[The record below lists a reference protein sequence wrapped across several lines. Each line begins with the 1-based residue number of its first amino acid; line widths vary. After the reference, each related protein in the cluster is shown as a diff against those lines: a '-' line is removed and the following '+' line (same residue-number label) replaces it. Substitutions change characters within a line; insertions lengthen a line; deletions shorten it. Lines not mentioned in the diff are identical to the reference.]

1 MPEKKPPEEL
11 REGEEVLYTAG
22 VSWRM
27 LVPWLAVSALF
38 FFMGTPNAVLVL
50 APATAALAWMF
61 YSSSEILVT
70 SARVMKRSEGRY
82 HMRPDPDTP
91 RPTRG
96 RYIEGATPE
105 IPIQR
110 GFPGAFKIVEVEGME
125 LEEIR
130 AVNLAWGWL
139 KVVEVV
145 GRDGNRLS
153 FWWAR
158 NPGSFIEA
166 IESARDSKKSGEATS

>member
-1 MPEKKPPEEL
+1 MTEKKLPEEL
-11 REGEEVLYTAG
+11 REGEEVLYTAS

-38 FFMGTPNAVLVL
+38 FFMGTPSAVLVL
-50 APATAALAWMF
+50 APSTAALAWMF
-61 YSSSEILVT
+61 YSSSEMLVT

-125 LEEIR
+125 LGEIR
-130 AVNLAWGWL
+130 EARLAWGWL
-139 KVVEVV
+139 KVVRVV
-145 GRDGNRLS
+145 GKDDNKLS
-153 FWWAR
+153 FWWVR
-158 NPGSFIEA
+158 NPESFIEA
-166 IESARDSKKSGEATS
+166 IESARDAKKSGEATS

>member
-1 MPEKKPPEEL
+1 MTEKKLPEEL
-11 REGEEVLYTAG
+11 REGEEVLYTAS

-50 APATAALAWMF
+50 APSTAALAWMF

-70 SARVMKRSEGRY
+70 SARVMKRREGRY
-82 HMRPDPDTP
+82 DMRPDPDTP

-125 LEEIR
+125 LGEIR
-130 AVNLAWGWL
+130 EVRLAWGWL
-139 KVVEVV
+139 KVVRVV
-145 GRDGNRLS
+145 GKDDNKLS
-153 FWWAR
+153 FWWVR
-158 NPGSFIEA
+158 NPESFIEV
-166 IESARDSKKSGEATS
+166 IESARDAKKSGEATS

>member
-11 REGEEVLYTAG
+11 REGEEILYTAG

-50 APATAALAWMF
+50 APSTAALAWMF

-70 SARVMKRSEGRY
+70 SARVMKRREGRY
-82 HMRPDPDTP
+82 DMRPDPDTP

-125 LEEIR
+125 LGEIR
-130 AVNLAWGWL
+130 EVRLAWGWL
-139 KVVEVV
+139 KVVRVV
-145 GRDGNRLS
+145 GKDDNKLS
-153 FWWAR
+153 FWWVR

-166 IESARDSKKSGEATS
+166 IESARDAKKSGEATN

>member
-1 MPEKKPPEEL
+1 MTEKKLPEEL
-11 REGEEVLYTAG
+11 REGEEVLYTAS

-50 APATAALAWMF
+50 APSTAALAWMF

-70 SARVMKRSEGRY
+70 SARVMKRREGRY
-82 HMRPDPDTP
+82 DMRPDPDTP

-110 GFPGAFKIVEVEGME
+110 GFPGAVKIVEVEGME
-125 LEEIR
+125 LGEIR
-130 AVNLAWGWL
+130 EVRLAWGWL
-139 KVVEVV
+139 KVVRVV
-145 GRDGNRLS
+145 GKDDNKLS
-153 FWWAR
+153 FWWVR

-166 IESARDSKKSGEATS
+166 IESARDAKKSGEATN

>member
-1 MPEKKPPEEL
+1 
-11 REGEEVLYTAG
+11 
-22 VSWRM
+22 
-27 LVPWLAVSALF
+27 
-38 FFMGTPNAVLVL
+38 
-50 APATAALAWMF
+50 MF
-61 YSSSEILVT
+61 YSSSEVIVT

-125 LEEIR
+125 LGEIR
-130 AVNLAWGWL
+130 EARLAWGWL
-139 KVVEVV
+139 KVVRVV
-145 GRDGNRLS
+145 GKDDNKLS
-153 FWWAR
+153 FWWVR
-158 NPGSFIEA
+158 NPESFIEA
-166 IESARDSKKSGEATS
+166 IASARDAKKSGEATS

>member
-1 MPEKKPPEEL
+1 MMEKKLPEEL
-11 REGEEVLYTAG
+11 REGEEVLYTAS

-27 LVPWLAVSALF
+27 LVPWLAASVLF
-38 FFMGTPNAVLVL
+38 FLMGTPTSTLIL
-50 APATAALAWMF
+50 APAIAALAWMF

-70 SARVMKRSEGRY
+70 SARVMKRREGRY
-82 HMRPDPDTP
+82 DMRPDPDTP

-110 GFPGAFKIVEVEGME
+110 GFPGAFKSVEVEGME
-125 LEEIR
+125 LGEIR
-130 AVNLAWGWL
+130 EVRLAWGWL
-139 KVVEVV
+139 KVVRVV
-145 GRDGNRLS
+145 GKDDNKLS
-153 FWWAR
+153 FWWVR

-166 IESARDSKKSGEATS
+166 IESARDAKKSGEATN

>member
-1 MPEKKPPEEL
+1 M
-11 REGEEVLYTAG
+11 
-22 VSWRM
+22 
-27 LVPWLAVSALF
+27 
-38 FFMGTPNAVLVL
+38 
-50 APATAALAWMF
+50 
-61 YSSSEILVT
+61 T

-125 LEEIR
+125 LGEIR
-130 AVNLAWGWL
+130 EVRLAWGWL
-139 KVVEVV
+139 KVGRGV
-145 GRDGNRLS
+145 GKEDNKLS
-153 FWWAR
+153 FWWVR
-158 NPGSFIEA
+158 NPESFIEV
-166 IESARDSKKSGEATS
+166 IESARDAKKSGEATN

>member
-1 MPEKKPPEEL
+1 MTEKKLPEEL
-11 REGEEVLYTAG
+11 REGEEVLYTAS

-50 APATAALAWMF
+50 APSTAALAWMF
-61 YSSSEILVT
+61 YSSSEMLVT

-125 LEEIR
+125 LGEIR
-130 AVNLAWGWL
+130 EVRLTWGWL
-139 KVVEVV
+139 KVVRVV
-145 GRDGNRLS
+145 GKDDNKLS
-153 FWWAR
+153 FWWVR
-158 NPGSFIEA
+158 NPESFIEA
-166 IESARDSKKSGEATS
+166 IESARDAKKNGEASS

>member
-1 MPEKKPPEEL
+1 MTEKKLPEEL
-11 REGEEVLYTAG
+11 REGEEVLYTAS

-50 APATAALAWMF
+50 APSTAALAWMF
-61 YSSSEILVT
+61 YSSSEMLVT

-110 GFPGAFKIVEVEGME
+110 VSRGPS
-125 LEEIR
+125 R
-130 AVNLAWGWL
+130 
-139 KVVEVV
+139 
-145 GRDGNRLS
+145 S
-153 FWWAR
+153 
-158 NPGSFIEA
+158 
-166 IESARDSKKSGEATS
+166 